1 MSQTQPPS
9 LDQLI
14 ERFKRELTEHAALER
29 ARVTAEAEAAITRIH
44 DAGASLSGVPRS
56 GEELRSPRRFER
68 SVDPPPAEDVPA
80 GALLMA
86 RRLADEGHTREEV
99 TEFLADNF
107 RRIDVPTAVGHAFQ
121 DASAAS

>member
-14 ERFKRELTEHAALER
+14 ERFKRELSEHAALER
-29 ARVTAEAEAAITRIH
+29 ARVTAEADAAIARFH
-44 DAGASLSGVPRS
+44 DAEASLSGVPRA
-56 GEELRSPRRFER
+56 GDELRAPRRFER
-68 SVDPPPAEDVPA
+68 SVEPPPADDVPA

-107 RRIDVPTAVGHAFQ
+107 RRIDVPTAVGHAFH